1 MKKGYFFI
9 INSKS
14 KKARKIWNAV
24 KEILAAEGVP
34 YRSFFT
40 ESKGHAQ
47 KLAETVHSIHGEQ
60 AEAIITVGGDGTVHE
75 VINGL
80 HKKDIPVGFLPCGS
94 GNDIMR
100 GLGIR
105 KKDRLDRLIK
115 HLLSS
120 RTNVRKIDVGCLQ
133 SAGIGRFR
141 RRFVSVAGIGFDG
154 EVTKLTN
161 ASWYKD
167 WLQRFGLGGLA
178 YTISTIRLLFTYRPA
193 DVMVKVDGRTHEF
206 TSVWLIA
213 AGNLP
218 YYGGGMKICP
228 SAMPYDGKLDICIVH
243 NLSPL
248 HLLFLFLTVFY
259 GRHTNKKGVTML
271 TGTNL
276 SIVSHT
282 PLTVQADGEVIGS
295 TPVEC
300 GVLPSMLTI
309 KM

>member
-24 KEILAAEGVP
+24 KEVLAAEGVP

-40 ESKGHAQ
+40 EDKGHAQ
-47 KLAETVHSIHGEQ
+47 KLAETVQSIHGEQ
-60 AEAIITVGGDGTVHE
+60 AEAIIIVGGDGTIHE

-94 GNDIMR
+94 GNDVMR
-100 GLGIR
+100 GLGKR
-105 KKDRLDRLIK
+105 KRLDRLIK
-115 HLLSS
+115 SILNT
-120 RTNVRKIDVGCLQ
+120 RTSVRRIDVGCLR
-133 SAGIGRFR
+133 SAGKGRFH

-167 WLQRFGLGGLA
+167 WLQRFGLGSLS
-178 YTISTIRLLFTYRPA
+178 YTISTLRLLFSYQPG
-193 DVMVKVDGRTHEF
+193 DVMVKVDGRTYEF

-228 SAMPYDGKLDICIVH
+228 SALPYDGKLEICIVH
-243 NLSPL
+243 NLSPVQV
-248 HLLFLFLTVFY
+248 LFLFLTVFF
-259 GRHTNKKGVTML
+259 GRHSNKKGVTML
-271 TGTNL
+271 TGTDL
-276 SIVSHT
+276 SIVSQT

-295 TPVEC
+295 TPVDC
-300 GVLPSMLTI
+300 SVLPSMLTI